1 MEAPPEVAFRHADPT
16 DEQRDYIR
24 RRIDKLERYC
34 DHITTCH
41 VSVDR
46 EQHHAGTGDVY
57 RARVRVHVP
66 PNHEVI
72 GEHSPTESKNQL
84 DLMAALKD
92 AFDSAERQLRRI
104 NQFHNDKAA
113 RSKAKR
119 RGPPDGLD

>member
-1 MEAPPEVAFRHADPT
+1 MEAPPEIAFRHADPT
-16 DEQRDYIR
+16 AEEREYVH

-46 EQHHAGTGDVY
+46 EQHNAGTGDVY
-57 RARVRVHVP
+57 RARVRLHVP

-72 GEHSPTESKNQL
+72 GEHSPTDSKAQL

-104 NQFHNDKAA
+104 NRTQNDKAG
-113 RSKAKR
+113 RGKAKR
-119 RGPPDGLD
+119 PGSIDGLD